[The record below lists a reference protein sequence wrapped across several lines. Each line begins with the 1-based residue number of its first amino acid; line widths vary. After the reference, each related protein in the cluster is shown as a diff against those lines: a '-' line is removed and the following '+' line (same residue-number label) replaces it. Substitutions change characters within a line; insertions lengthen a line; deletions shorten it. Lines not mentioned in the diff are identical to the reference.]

1 MGCRPVRISE
11 EDRRTTDQNHLRRNT
26 RTDLITP
33 ESTTTVVDDPKRP
46 WKALV
51 AILIPVAITVVQLV
65 QSGLNDGA
73 WTSEDTFV
81 VVLAVLGAAGV
92 YLAPN
97 PKVVERGNGL

>member
-1 MGCRPVRISE
+1 MTELV
-11 EDRRTTDQNHLRRNT
+11 
-26 RTDLITP
+26 TP
-33 ESTTTVVDDPKRP
+33 EPTTVVVDDPKRP

-51 AILIPVAITVVQLV
+51 AVLIPIAITVVQLV

-81 VVLAVLGAAGV
+81 VVLAVLGAVGV

-97 PKVVERGNGL
+97 PKVVGRGNSL